1 MKTLAMT
8 VIFAVT
14 VVANAFCGN
23 NEKEFAYNEVM
34 NGNQVESQ
42 MVYKV
47 EDGKF
52 LQNHLKYNFTYDA
65 AGRTV
70 KKETLKWNEIEQ
82 AYERTYCLNYNYSE
96 AGADVEYALWDS
108 KTASYSD
115 VKEKV
120 VYLQNG
126 DSVNYLSY
134 KWNEK
139 NNNWNLLVE
148 HSTDNEDVLLLAIK

>member
-23 NEKEFAYNEVM
+23 NQKEFAYNEVM
-34 NGNQVESQ
+34 NGNQVESKV
-42 MVYKV
+42 VYKV

-70 KKETLKWNEIEQ
+70 KKETLKWNEIDQ

-96 AGADVEYALWDS
+96 AGTDVEYALWDN

-115 VKEKV
+115 VKEKA
-120 VYLQNG
+120 VYLQDG
-126 DSVNYLSY
+126 DNVNYLSY

-139 NNNWNLLVE
+139 ENDWNLLVE